1 MLKFIIK
8 NIFLEWIK
16 LEKNQSFLNEYFKE
30 YDKYDLSEIKS
41 EKHQKRRQNLR
52 HLPRCD
58 ARHRRPRLL
67 QTPESRLRR
76 RAQPLQLEMV

>member
-8 NIFLEWIK
+8 NIFLEWVK

-41 EKHQKRRQNLR
+41 EKHQKTATNSV
-52 HLPRCD
+52 
-58 ARHRRPRLL
+58 ASS
-67 QTPESRLRR
+67 T
-76 RAQPLQLEMV
+76 V